1 MAVVLDC
8 RRQGRTDT
16 LASLEHPHRSVF
28 MSDVKT

>member
-1 MAVVLDC
+1 VLDC
-8 RRQGRTDT
+8 HRQGRQSA